1 MRSKSRKRRSPNQT
15 RKFFIQ
21 QQQQQQRINVKS
33 ITLTYTGAKGLG
45 GTSRK
50 VWKAQVS

>member
-15 RKFFIQ
+15 RKFFI